1 MGRSTK
7 EQSVETARQLRQIA
21 AKLFAQ
27 YGYADVGMEQVAVA
41 AGVSRGAIYHHWN
54 GKRALFAD
62 VVAHAQEIV
71 GAAVA
76 ASSEGDGWDALEAG
90 CAAFLAAA
98 IAPEVRRILLVDGPA
113 VLGWQEW
120 RRSDTEYAGRKL
132 AEGLRALPDLAVD
145 ADAATALLSGAM
157 NDGALWIAEGGDP
170 DAVLTALTVMLRGL
184 RTPTSIAGS

>member
-1 MGRSTK
+1 
-7 EQSVETARQLRQIA
+7 
-21 AKLFAQ
+21 
-27 YGYADVGMEQVAVA
+27 MEQVAVA

>member
-7 EQSVETARQLRQIA
+7 EQSVETARQLRHIA

-27 YGYADVGMEQVAVA
+27 YGYADVGMERVAVA

-120 RRSDTEYAGRKL
+120 RRSDSEHAGRML